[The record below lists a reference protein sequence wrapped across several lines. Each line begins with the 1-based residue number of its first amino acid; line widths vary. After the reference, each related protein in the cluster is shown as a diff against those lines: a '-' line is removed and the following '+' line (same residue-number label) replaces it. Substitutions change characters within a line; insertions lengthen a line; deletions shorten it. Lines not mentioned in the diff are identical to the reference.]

1 MTGFEPAPTVFRH
14 GRSRLNLYQLSYT
27 NKEASYSQ
35 VTGGVVGPD
44 KLSARNW
51 LAFWRSVSWIIRR
64 MNLRTKPRKG
74 TGESYQNP
82 PTSQAEFQLRGL
94 LNQRQNAVRPL
105 HLLDHRA
112 VAVALAGIHHPAE
125 PFGGIKRRPVN
136 SLRNCCGKPLLL
148 DLRQLFR
155 FHVPIQPLPCNVV
168 AEAEPPELEFV
179 PVAVGV
185 RASVEGGHALRLAT
199 VKQ

>member
-1 MTGFEPAPTVFRH
+1 MHCVLRSQAGLADWLLVAGIEPAPTVFRH
-14 GRSRLNLYQLSYT
+14 GRSRLKLYQLSYT

-112 VAVALAGIHHPAE
+112 VAVALAGIHHLKEWTHGHAKTDAISRL
-125 PFGGIKRRPVN
+125 GSSGISTALW
-136 SLRNCCGKPLLL
+136 SLRPMEGIAG
-148 DLRQLFR
+148 R
-155 FHVPIQPLPCNVV
+155 
-168 AEAEPPELEFV
+168 
-179 PVAVGV
+179 
-185 RASVEGGHALRLAT
+185 RASGQSLSHP
-199 VKQ
+199 